1 MEEEGADVDGAER
14 DGVER
19 EGKAAESERG
29 KGNRKMA
36 KNLRDSQREN
46 ELITGSRIPIHI

>member
-1 MEEEGADVDGAER
+1 MEKEGADVDGAER
-14 DGVER
+14 DGAKW

-36 KNLRDSQREN
+36 KNLRDSRREN